1 MSGPGPGKYR
11 WGQRVRAAADLFND
25 GSFPD
30 QPVDA
35 LLARAGESGEI
46 VQVGA
51 HVETDTPIY
60 LVRRTS
66 GRRLS
71 RRRNHP
77 GLISGPAFVGP
88 CPSNQTHKGA
98 P

>member
-1 MSGPGPGKYR
+1 MSGPSPGKYR
-11 WGQRVRAAADLFND
+11 CGQRVRAAADLFND

-60 LVRRTS
+60 LVEFGEHRV
-66 GRRLS
+66 
-71 RRRNHP
+71 
-77 GLISGPAFVGP
+77 VGCLEDEITP
-88 CPSNQTHKGA
+88 V
-98 P
+98 